1 MKPVAVRLIPIAL
14 LSLAPAAL
22 PAAPPRPAPRVYA
35 THQYVL
41 TFRTP
46 PGATYCPLPAGW
58 IGSDHGTTV
67 FLERPRDC
75 GEGAGY
81 PSTSRSFA
89 PGNVAR
95 INLFYVYRPVDPM
108 PPVRCRRVGR
118 LVLLGRVRP
127 LCRTEE
133 GGMIRISVGAP
144 YRADIAAEA
153 TMTLVTRPAR
163 LAGDLATFRRVA
175 ASLRTC
181 RATWR
186 ERRRPFS
193 FGSGP
198 PCPRVGTF

>member
-1 MKPVAVRLIPIAL
+1 MTSAAARLVPIAL
-14 LSLAPAAL
+14 LILAPAASL
-22 PAAPPRPAPRVYA
+22 GAPPRPVPPVYA
-35 THQYVL
+35 THNYVL

-46 PGATYCPLPAGW
+46 PGATHCPLPAGW

-75 GEGAGY
+75 GAGAGY

-95 INLFYVYRPVDPM
+95 INLFYVYRPIDPM

-118 LVLLGRVRP
+118 LVLLGRARP
-127 LCRTEE
+127 LCRTDEA
-133 GGMIRISVGAP
+133 GMIRLSAEAP

-163 LAGDLATFRRVA
+163 LATDLATFRRVA

-186 ERRRPFS
+186 GRRGRVS
-193 FGSGP
+193 YGSGR
-198 PCPRVGTF
+198 PCGRAGTF